1 MLGTVIRTRINLYS
15 WFERLVPVLDIALR
29 IWIARVFFLSGLTK
43 IQTWDSTLMLFEY
56 EYAVPVIPF
65 ELAAYMATA
74 GELILPVLIV
84 LGLFTRFG
92 LAGLFVLNLVA
103 AISYPDISPA
113 GIQQH
118 TMWGLMMI
126 VLLVHGP
133 KLVSVDRWLDKKFNG

>member
-1 MLGTVIRTRINLYS
+1 MLTKVIGTRITLYS
-15 WFERLVPVLDIALR
+15 WVERLVPVLDIALR

-65 ELAAYMATA
+65 ELAAYLATA
-74 GELILPVLIV
+74 GELVLPVLIV

-118 TMWGLMMI
+118 TMWGLVMVI
-126 VLLVHGP
+126 LIVHGP
-133 KLVSVDRWLDKKFNG
+133 KLFSIDRWLDNKIAK

>member
-1 MLGTVIRTRINLYS
+1 MLSAVIKTRIGLYA
-15 WFERLVPVLDIALR
+15 WVERLIPILDIALR
-29 IWIARVFFLSGLTK
+29 IWVARVFFLSGLTK

-126 VLLVHGP
+126 VLVVHGP
-133 KLVSVDRWLDKKFNG
+133 KLFSVDRWLDKKLGS

>member
-1 MLGTVIRTRINLYS
+1 MLSTIIKMRIGLYS
-15 WFERLVPVLDIALR
+15 WVERFVPVLDIALR

-43 IQTWDSTLMLFEY
+43 IQTWESTLMLFEY

-65 ELAAYMATA
+65 QLAAYMATA

-118 TMWGLMMI
+118 IMWGLMMV
-126 VLLVHGP
+126 VLLIHGP
-133 KLVSVDRWLDKKFNG
+133 KLFSVDKWLDKKFGN

>member
-1 MLGTVIRTRINLYS
+1 MLSTIVKMRIGLYS
-15 WFERLVPVLDIALR
+15 WVERLTPILDIALR

-43 IQTWDSTLMLFEY
+43 IQTWETTLLLFEY
-56 EYAVPVIPF
+56 EYAVPVISSQ
-65 ELAAYMATA
+65 LAAYMATA
-74 GELILPVLIV
+74 GELILPALIA

-118 TMWGLMMI
+118 IMWGLLMV
-126 VLLVHGP
+126 VLLIHGP
-133 KLVSVDRWLDKKFNG
+133 KLFSVDRWLDKKFGN